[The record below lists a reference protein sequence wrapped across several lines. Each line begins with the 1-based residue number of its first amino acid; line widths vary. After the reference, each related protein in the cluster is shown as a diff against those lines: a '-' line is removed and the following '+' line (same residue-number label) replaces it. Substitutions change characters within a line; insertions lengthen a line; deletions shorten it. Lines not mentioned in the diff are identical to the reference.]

1 MQSNDSS
8 QLDLPALVQT
18 VFLAIQQLAQ
28 RQDRTQQQ
36 LDQFQQET
44 KVRQEAIDRQIEAN
58 TVGLSNLYA
67 ALDRQREA
75 TDRQFA
81 ANAEII
87 AANTAGLV
95 ELRNLV
101 ADVVRRQR

>member
-1 MQSNDSS
+1 MQSSDSP

-36 LDQFQQET
+36 LDQFQQDMDQF
-44 KVRQEAIDRQIEAN
+44 RQGMDQFCQQSNARQVAIDRQI
-58 TVGLSNLYA
+58 
-67 ALDRQREA
+67 
-75 TDRQFA
+75 A
-81 ANAEII
+81 ANADQI

-101 ADVVRRQR
+101 ADVVRGQR